1 MREMIYTRAANFAK
15 YKEAEVA
22 GEAPRTYRYGSEPKR
37 TLTQ

>member
-15 YKEAEVA
+15 HKEAEVA
-22 GEAPRTYRYGSEPKR
+22 GDAPAYLKYESEPKR